1 MYFRNN
7 FLFANFLWTLLAYS
21 LAKMLMK
28 NDPAEFSV
36 NSKAGWVETQKGGK
50 PSKWNTTL
58 DAVDNNLPCFQNQV
72 IV

>member
-1 MYFRNN
+1 
-7 FLFANFLWTLLAYS
+7 
-21 LAKMLMK
+21 MK

-36 NSKAGWVETQKGGK
+36 NSKAGWVVTQKGGK

-58 DAVDNNLPCFQNQV
+58 DTVDNNLPCFQNQV